1 MHLTQMAVNINILSM
16 DAALLLKDEIDF
28 LKKHLE
34 DLESHPALTQLAGE
48 IRQRIDTLRRQLRA
62 LQDKQ

>member
-1 MHLTQMAVNINILSM
+1 M
-16 DAALLLKDEIDF
+16 DAALLLRDEMEF

-34 DLESHPALTQLAGE
+34 DLESRPELGNLAAE

-62 LQDKQ
+62 LQDNQ